1 MLTQEEI
8 LYTLRKNKPFFSKEL
23 GVIRIGLFGSYAKG
37 QQNNTSDIDVMIEMT
52 EPNWDHLCMVWD
64 TLEDQFKN
72 KVDLVRK
79 GPHLRQ
85 KFLQSIEK
93 EIIYA

>member
-8 LYTLRKNKPFFSKEL
+8 LYTLRKNKPFFSREL
-23 GVIRIGLFGSYAKG
+23 GVTSIGLFGSYAKG
-37 QQNNTSDIDVMIEMT
+37 QQKVDSDIDVMIEMI
-52 EPNWDHLCMVWD
+52 EPNWDHLCVVWD
-64 TLEDQFKN
+64 TLENQFKV

-79 GPHLRQ
+79 GPHLRE
-85 KFLQSIEK
+85 KFLRSVEK